1 MNLTNIRYLVSPVVL
16 DDGCLEAVYSRW
28 GVFTHGLALSWLHE
42 DPKSSKSWRNNSDA
56 LVAGPI
62 PAGEYTT
69 LPVALQP
76 SDVALQGSFTIYL
89 GANRGRGHSDDTGM
103 VTGRCFRSKRLGVSC
118 WTRGYA
124 CLQSVTLQAVLACF
138 QLSSPTI
145 SWSYSTLVTFIAR
158 PLLVPDKARL
168 GFRFP

>member
-1 MNLTNIRYLVSPVVL
+1 MSLTTIGCNAMNLTNIRYLVSPVVL

-69 LPVALQP
+69 LPVALQ
-76 SDVALQGSFTIYL
+76 GSY
-89 GANRGRGHSDDTGM
+89 RWDDTGM
-103 VTGRCFRSKRLGVSC
+103 VTGRCFRSTSYC
-118 WTRGYA
+118 WAA
-124 CLQSVTLQAVLACF
+124 C
-138 QLSSPTI
+138 
-145 SWSYSTLVTFIAR
+145 R
-158 PLLVPDKARL
+158 K
-168 GFRFP
+168 

>member
-1 MNLTNIRYLVSPVVL
+1 MPVSAACLVRLLPVGCFTNVRVVIHCHELGSYSSPPVPGRLPSLCDGSGVL
-16 DDGCLEAVYSRW
+16 M
-28 GVFTHGLALSWLHE
+28 LS
-42 DPKSSKSWRNNSDA
+42 

-76 SDVALQGSFTIYL
+76 SSFTIYL
-89 GANRGRGHSDDTGM
+89 GANRGRGH
-103 VTGRCFRSKRLGVSC
+103 
-118 WTRGYA
+118 
-124 CLQSVTLQAVLACF
+124 
-138 QLSSPTI
+138 
-145 SWSYSTLVTFIAR
+145 LVTFIAR

>member
-1 MNLTNIRYLVSPVVL
+1 MQW
-16 DDGCLEAVYSRW
+16 EQ
-28 GVFTHGLALSWLHE
+28 
-42 DPKSSKSWRNNSDA
+42 WRNNSDA

-89 GANRGRGHSDDTGM
+89 GANRGRGESSLLSLGM

-124 CLQSVTLQAVLACF
+124 WRLHLQSVGVGHAIRPIAGLRAVMEQCWLA
-138 QLSSPTI
+138 LRTS
-145 SWSYSTLVTFIAR
+145 
-158 PLLVPDKARL
+158 
-168 GFRFP
+168 

>member
-69 LPVALQP
+69 LPVALHTP
-76 SDVALQGSFTIYL
+76 IVGMTPEWLREDASVRSASAYRVGREVMLGGYTFSRWALDMQYVLLL
-89 GANRGRGHSDDTGM
+89 G
-103 VTGRCFRSKRLGVSC
+103 C
-118 WTRGYA
+118 
-124 CLQSVTLQAVLACF
+124 
-138 QLSSPTI
+138 
-145 SWSYSTLVTFIAR
+145 
-158 PLLVPDKARL
+158 VP
-168 GFRFP
+168 

>member
-1 MNLTNIRYLVSPVVL
+1 MQW
-16 DDGCLEAVYSRW
+16 EQ
-28 GVFTHGLALSWLHE
+28 
-42 DPKSSKSWRNNSDA
+42 WRNNSDA

-89 GANRGRGHSDDTGM
+89 GANRGRGQAYPNGAASNLVSYRWDDTGM

-118 WTRGYA
+118 WTVGREVMLGGYTFSRWA
-124 CLQSVTLQAVLACF
+124 LDMQYVL
-138 QLSSPTI
+138 
-145 SWSYSTLVTFIAR
+145 
-158 PLLVPDKARL
+158 LLGCVP
-168 GFRFP
+168 

>member
-1 MNLTNIRYLVSPVVL
+1 MQW
-16 DDGCLEAVYSRW
+16 EQ
-28 GVFTHGLALSWLHE
+28 
-42 DPKSSKSWRNNSDA
+42 WRNNSDA

-89 GANRGRGHSDDTGM
+89 GANRGRGESSLLSLGM

-118 WTRGYA
+118 WTVGREVMLGGYTFSRWA
-124 CLQSVTLQAVLACF
+124 LDMQYVL
-138 QLSSPTI
+138 
-145 SWSYSTLVTFIAR
+145 
-158 PLLVPDKARL
+158 LLGCVP
-168 GFRFP
+168 